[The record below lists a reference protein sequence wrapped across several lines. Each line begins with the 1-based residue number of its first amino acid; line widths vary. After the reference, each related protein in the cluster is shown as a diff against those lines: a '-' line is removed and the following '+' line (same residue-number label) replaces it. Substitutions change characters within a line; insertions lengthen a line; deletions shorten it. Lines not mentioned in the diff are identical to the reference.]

1 MPEFL
6 TFALYAPIASFGAP
20 AVGERRGSFER
31 PTRSQVLG
39 LIGACL
45 GLDRAD
51 DEGQAALAAGYGL
64 AIRAEASGRLLP
76 DYHTAQVPPTRRGR
90 RFATR
95 AEELAADDLATVLS
109 RRDYRTD
116 AWHLAALWTEVE
128 ARWPLSEIGEAMRR
142 PHFTLSLGRKSCPL
156 GLPLAPSLVVAD
168 DPVAALAMR
177 AADGPEQAFQS
188 SLLGMVPRSG
198 MIVAMDDNPWSHH
211 LPRLRIEHRR
221 DAPLS
226 RRRWQFALR
235 EETVVAVS

>member
-6 TFALYAPIASFGAP
+6 SFALYAPIASFGAP
-20 AVGERRGSFER
+20 AVGERRASFER

-51 DEGQAALAAGYGL
+51 DDAQAALASGYGL
-64 AIRAEASGRLLP
+64 AIRAEAAGQLLP
-76 DYHTAQVPPTRRGR
+76 DYHTAQMPPARRGR

-95 AEELAADDLATVLS
+95 AGELAAEDLATVLS

-116 AWHLAALWTEVE
+116 AWHLAAIWASAG
-128 ARWPLSEIGEAMRR
+128 ARWPLAALAEAMRR
-142 PHFTLSLGRKSCPL
+142 PGFTLSLGRKSCPL
-156 GLPLAPSLVVAD
+156 GLPLAPSLVEAG

-177 AADGPEQAFQS
+177 AADGPERALRA
-188 SLLGMVPRSG
+188 SLLRAEPRHG
-198 MIVAMDDNPWSHH
+198 AIVAMDENPWSDGHAI
-211 LPRLRIEHRR
+211 RRTEMRR

-235 EETVVAVS
+235 REIVVAVP

>member
-31 PTRSQVLG
+31 PTRSQLLG

-45 GLDRAD
+45 GLERTD
-51 DEGQAALAAGYGL
+51 DAGQEALAAGYGV
-64 AIRAEASGRLLP
+64 AIRAEAPGHLLP
-76 DYHTAQVPPTRRGR
+76 DYHTAQMPPARRGR

-95 AEELAADDLATVLS
+95 EEELAAADLATVLS

-116 AWHLAALWTEVE
+116 AWHLAAIWADAE
-128 ARWPLSEIGEAMRR
+128 AAWPLSALAEAMRH
-142 PHFTLSLGRKSCPL
+142 PKFAPFLGRKSCPL
-156 GLPLAPSLVVAD
+156 GLPLAPEIIDAA
-168 DPVAALAMR
+168 DPVAALARR
-177 AADGPEQAFQS
+177 AAEGPEKR
-188 SLLGMVPRSG
+188 LLANLRIATSAPIV
-198 MIVAMDDNPWSHH
+198 VAMDENVWSSDI
-211 LPRLRIEHRR
+211 PVLRTERRR

-235 EETVVAVS
+235 NEIVVATS